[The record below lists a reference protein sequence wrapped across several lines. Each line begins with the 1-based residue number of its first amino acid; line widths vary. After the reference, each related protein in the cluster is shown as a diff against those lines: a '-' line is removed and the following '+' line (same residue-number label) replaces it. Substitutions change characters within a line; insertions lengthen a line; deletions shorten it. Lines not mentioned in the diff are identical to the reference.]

1 MTKLTLNFD
10 SVNYSIKLKLNNAR
24 SKDHAN
30 SPSSMQTSGGVPLSA
45 AERANE
51 EEKED
56 CEASETHSVREEA
69 DYTGTKTTGGETME
83 RKTTDQKNLA
93 VDKHTI
99 TYLLTHMSEL
109 SGQ

>member
-1 MTKLTLNFD
+1 
-10 SVNYSIKLKLNNAR
+10 
-24 SKDHAN
+24 
-30 SPSSMQTSGGVPLSA
+30 MQTSVGVPLGA

-69 DYTGTKTTGGETME
+69 DYTGTETTGGETVE
-83 RKTTDQKNLA
+83 RKISDQENLA
-93 VDKHTI
+93 VDKHTS
-99 TYLLTHMSEL
+99 TYLPTYMSEL